1 MPPGTFKRCWRC
13 GEHKPPSDFA
23 YADQRLGILQG
34 HCRSC
39 HAALRRAHY
48 LANKPDYIRRA
59 IAQVKARLREN
70 RRQLLRFLRA
80 HPCVDCGQSDP
91 VVLEF
96 DHRDPANK
104 VAAVTALVHRRRWVS
119 VQAEIDKCDV
129 RCVNCHRRR
138 TARQFS
144 WGKGVRRSRMT
155 RTRE

>member
-1 MPPGTFKRCWRC
+1 MSIGPFKRCWSC
-13 GEHKPPSDFA
+13 GEHKPPPDFA
-23 YADQRLGILQG
+23 YANQRLGTRQG
-34 HCRSC
+34 HCRVC
-39 HAALRRAHY
+39 HAAFRRAHY
-48 LANKPDYIRRA
+48 LANKPDYIRRGMV
-59 IAQVKARLREN
+59 QVKARLVEN

-80 HPCVDCGQSDP
+80 HPCVDCGQTDP

-119 VQAEIDKCDV
+119 VQVEINKCDV

-138 TARQFS
+138 TAEQFR
-144 WGKGVRRSRMT
+144 WGKWARRPRME